1 MTISSDPLTHDSLG
15 IVRLPAEVDLAT
27 AQEVRDSLLS
37 TVNRG
42 GIHLVV
48 DATDVTFIDST
59 GVNALIRGRERAEL
73 LGGSVHVASD
83 ASSVR
88 RVLEVTQLS
97 RVLHLVPTME
107 QALECISDP
116 DHMHRCDDGA

>member
-1 MTISSDPLTHDSLG
+1 MTISSDPITKTSYS
-15 IVRLPAEVDLAT
+15 IVRLPAEVDLAC

-48 DATDVTFIDST
+48 DATEVTFIDST
-59 GVNALIRGRERAEL
+59 GVNALIRARERAEL
-73 LGGSVHVASD
+73 LGGSVHVVSD
-83 ASSVR
+83 ASCVR

-97 RVLHLVPTME
+97 RVLHLVPCME
-107 QALECISDP
+107 QALGCINDV
-116 DHMHRCDDGA
+116 DHMHSCDDGA